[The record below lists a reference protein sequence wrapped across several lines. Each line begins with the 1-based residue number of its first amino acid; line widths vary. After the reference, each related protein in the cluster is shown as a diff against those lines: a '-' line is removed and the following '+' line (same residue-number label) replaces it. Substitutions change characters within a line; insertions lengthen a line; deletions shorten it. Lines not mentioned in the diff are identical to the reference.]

1 MEALKEK
8 FAVEQMPL
16 APINPNE
23 NPNQWATPELPGQN
37 PWAWAWQSQVN
48 QAIGWVEQGI

>member
-1 MEALKEK
+1 MDNKYVSKTKKDKVRDKNIEKMEALKEK

-23 NPNQWATPELPGQN
+23 NPNQ
-37 PWAWAWQSQVN
+37 
-48 QAIGWVEQGI
+48 